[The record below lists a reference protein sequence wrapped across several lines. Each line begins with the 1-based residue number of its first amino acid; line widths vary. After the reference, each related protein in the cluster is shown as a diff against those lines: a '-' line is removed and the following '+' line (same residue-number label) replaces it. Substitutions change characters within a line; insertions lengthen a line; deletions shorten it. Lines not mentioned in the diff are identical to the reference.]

1 MNRLTKGALAALAA
15 MSIAVVGCQEQGT
28 DDLDGLESLDTQP
41 SMDMTMPSQ
50 SADDMTDG
58 SMDMEPSDEASPG
71 ES

>member
-15 MSIAVVGCQEQGT
+15 MSIAVVGCQEQGV
-28 DDLDGLESLDTQP
+28 DDLESLDTLP

-50 SADDMTDG
+50 SADDMAA
-58 SMDMEPSDEASPG
+58 PSDEASPS

>member
-15 MSIAVVGCQEQGT
+15 MSIAIVGCQEQGT
-28 DDLDGLESLDTQP
+28 EDLESLDTLP

-58 SMDMEPSDEASPG
+58 SMDAEPSDEASPS